1 MSTTSTSALPPDSS
15 FGHDFRLAFWARFD
29 AWTAGIRGPAL
40 AAALVLV
47 SALPG
52 LIALPP
58 LDRDESRF
66 AEATAQMLAT
76 GDFIDIRYQGEARDK
91 KPVGIHWLQAVSVMA
106 LSSVEA
112 RQIWAYRIPSLLGAM
127 AAAAACA
134 WGASAFFGARA
145 SLFAGAIL
153 GSSFL
158 LSSEAFIAKTDAV
171 LCGATVV
178 SMAALGRFYGAYKQG
193 GFKGSEAP
201 GSGVR
206 ALFWLGQA
214 VAILDK
220 GPIGPMVAALA
231 IISLVVA
238 DRDVRWVK
246 SLGWGWG
253 VILVALICGPWALA
267 ITATTDG
274 GFWTGAVGGDIAPKL
289 AGGHETHGAPPGLHA
304 LLLPLLIFP
313 SAFILPA
320 ALVAGWRG
328 RSQPGVRFALAW
340 LLPAWIVF
348 ELLPTKLV
356 HYTLPTY
363 GALGWLGAAA
373 LADPAKLAFGR
384 RARWIGAGL
393 SILVGLLF
401 AVAAG
406 VISAKYGE
414 AADMPWAAIAAILAL
429 GAGLA
434 GAWALLEREVEAGL
448 IVCVTLGILAHMV
461 IAGGLS
467 PRLDALWSSKRVAE
481 RLAKDQLDPR
491 NGVTTGPVAVVGY
504 AEPSLVFALGAGT
517 ELDEAEDGADSVG
530 DGQPAIVEKKQDKA
544 FRAALLAQKVA
555 AQPVDEVKGF
565 DYSIGKPVDL
575 TIWRSLAP
583 QPAASRTP

>member
-1 MSTTSTSALPPDSS
+1 MSTTSISALPPGSALTH
-15 FGHDFRLAFWARFD
+15 GVRAGFWARFD
-29 AWTAGIRGPAL
+29 GWTAGFRGPAL
-40 AAALVLV
+40 AAALVLI

-66 AEATAQMLAT
+66 AEATAQMLAS
-76 GDFIDIRYQGEARDK
+76 GDFIDIRYQDVARDK
-91 KPVGIHWLQAVSVMA
+91 KPVGIHWLQAASVAA
-106 LSSVEA
+106 LSSAEA

-127 AAAAACA
+127 AAAAACV
-134 WGASAFFGARA
+134 WGGSAFFGGRA
-145 SLFAGAIL
+145 GFFAGAIL
-153 GSSFL
+153 GAGFL

-178 SMAALGRFYGAYKQG
+178 SMAALARIYGAYKEG
-193 GFKGSEAP
+193 GETGA
-201 GSGVR
+201 GVR

-220 GPIGPMVAALA
+220 GPIGPMVAGLT
-231 IISLVVA
+231 IVSLIAA
-238 DRDVRWVK
+238 DRDARWVR

-253 VILVALICGPWALA
+253 LILAALICGPWAMA

-313 SAFILPA
+313 STFILPA
-320 ALVAGWRG
+320 ALIAGWKG
-328 RSQPGVRFALAW
+328 RAQPGVRFALAW
-340 LLPAWIVF
+340 LVPTWIAF

-363 GALGWLGAAA
+363 GALAWLVAAA
-373 LADPAKLAFGR
+373 LADPAKLAFGP

-393 SILVGLLF
+393 SVFAGLAFAALSSVMLARYGAPSDTPW
-401 AVAAG
+401 AVAA
-406 VISAKYGE
+406 
-414 AADMPWAAIAAILAL
+414 AILTLAA
-429 GAGLA
+429 GAA
-434 GAWALLEREVEAGL
+434 GAWALLKREVEAGL
-448 IVCVTLGILAHMV
+448 IVCLTLGVATHVVLT
-461 IAGGLS
+461 GGLA
-467 PRLDALWSSKRVAE
+467 PRLNALWTSKRVAE
-481 RLAKDQLDPR
+481 RLAQDHLDPR
-491 NGVTTGPVAVVGY
+491 NGVTTGPVAVTGY
-504 AEPSLVFALGAGT
+504 AEPSLVFVLGAGT
-517 ELDEAEDGADSVG
+517 ELDNPADAADAVG
-530 DGQPAIVEKKQDKA
+530 DGQPAIVEKKQDQA

-583 QPAASRTP
+583 PPAADPAP